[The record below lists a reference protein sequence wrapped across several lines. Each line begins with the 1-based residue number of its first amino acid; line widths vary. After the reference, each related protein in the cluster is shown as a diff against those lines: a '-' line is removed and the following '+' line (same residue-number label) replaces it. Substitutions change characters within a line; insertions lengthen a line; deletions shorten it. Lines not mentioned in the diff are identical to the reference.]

1 MHENSRSSSNF
12 LGERRSHGSRM
23 LIERGRRRLVQ
34 KSRRTTIGLG
44 VPRSVEAAAGA
55 DDGGEG
61 SPAITSS
68 SEKKKGGMH
77 HYEELRLAN
86 LHDQWNQDDETDDV
100 LHKSEVLHQFRGE
113 SFTVYNYLQLKG
125 LSVKFR

>member
-77 HYEELRLAN
+77 HYEEVSD
-86 LHDQWNQDDETDDV
+86 HFF
-100 LHKSEVLHQFRGE
+100 SFR
-113 SFTVYNYLQLKG
+113 K
-125 LSVKFR
+125 LSGHSVNSVSLGFVW